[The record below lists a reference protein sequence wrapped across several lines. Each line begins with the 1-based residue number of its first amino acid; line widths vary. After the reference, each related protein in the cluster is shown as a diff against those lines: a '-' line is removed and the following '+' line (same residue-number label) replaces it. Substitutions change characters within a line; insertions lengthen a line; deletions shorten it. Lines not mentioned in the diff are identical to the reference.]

1 MNPCSLHP
9 FEHTEG
15 GTPELWQVFTA
26 FISAFPIASQGFV
39 EQHLYIWTGVWGEV
53 ERLMLMDVV
62 LLFAVDCESESPDA
76 VYLPAELKVLNGPEY
91 FRLQRTDRYMPGNA
105 SLSSRSETFLFL
117 HRRLS
122 GKPTIQAGYPPFTA
136 QQVNSH
142 MQLCKGTP
150 FPFLIPAVRC
160 FSRAQDFL
168 SSPGNTS

>member
-1 MNPCSLHP
+1 MNTRKVGHLNYGKYSLPLFQP
-9 FEHTEG
+9 FLSLVRV
-15 GTPELWQVFTA
+15 LWNSTC
-26 FISAFPIASQGFV
+26 ISGR
-39 EQHLYIWTGVWGEV
+39 VWGEV